1 VDPAAEQDP
10 APEGQKLPTKIEKS
24 LGISCFEAL
33 GVLFRELI
41 NTTFGSIYFRELIN
55 TTFGSIYNRIDES
68 SLTVYKEQK

>member
-41 NTTFGSIYFRELIN
+41 NTTFGSIYI
-55 TTFGSIYNRIDES
+55 RIDES